1 MALTGSGQ
9 LSLGDIAGEF
19 GGSAP
24 HALSEYYDGGLGPSE
39 APSSGQIK
47 ISDFHGTQA
56 GYDPADF
63 TNTMATGR
71 DPANTYV
78 VGDTFT
84 LSSTGLYTFD
94 NGNLDQVDIDIRGG
108 RGGGGWGRNTYRGAA
123 GTWVT
128 GDFAYYSG
136 DNGGRVQCRMDIG
149 SLSNRTMEIRVGTN
163 GANAANTS
171 TFTDGFSAQSEAGGT
186 DGGGTGHAGGGG
198 GGGRSYWSYD
208 TTDTNE
214 LVCAGGGGGGRGN
227 NMGHNSGRENG
238 SAGCDTYS
246 ANLETDVAAAGGG
259 GGYYG
264 GASACGSGTTA
275 HGSSIIM
282 GGSGSG
288 TNYINGS
295 YDVSTAQDSSY
306 GRSGGY
312 TGYFKMTVV
321 SIT

>member
-24 HALSEYYDGGLGPSE
+24 HAMSEYYDGGLGPSA
-39 APSSGQIK
+39 APSSGEIK
-47 ISDFHGTQA
+47 ISDFHGTSA
-56 GYDPADF
+56 NTATDF
-63 TNTMATGR
+63 TNTFSTSR
-71 DPANTYV
+71 SPATYV

-84 LSSTGLYTFD
+84 ITNTGIHTF
-94 NGNLDQVDIDIRGG
+94 NNLNLDQVDIDIRGG
-108 RGGGGWGRNTYRGAA
+108 KGGGGWGRNTYRGTA
-123 GTWVT
+123 GSWQA

-136 DNGGRVQCRMDIG
+136 DNGGRVVCRMDIG
-149 SLSNRTMEIRVGTN
+149 SLSDRTMEVCVATN

-171 TFTDGFSAQSEAGGT
+171 TFTDGFSNQSEAGGA

-198 GGGRSYWSYD
+198 GGGRSYWAYD

-214 LVCAGGGGGGRGN
+214 LVVAGGGGGGRGN
-227 NMGHNSGRENG
+227 GMGHNSVRENG

-275 HGSSIIM
+275 HASSIIM

-288 TNYINGS
+288 TNFIHDT
-295 YDVSTAQDSSY
+295 YDVSTTQNSSY
-306 GRSGGY
+306 DRSSGY

-321 SIT
+321 SVA